1 MALSDR
7 ERKVLE
13 ELERDLYASDAN
25 FARKID
31 RPAIKSAKLLV
42 GGSALALVGISVT
55 IFAVIIQV
63 FWFGL
68 LGFILLLAGLVLAS
82 SNWSDRPVDSGA
94 KPREPK
100 PNFFEDRWNRRQGE

>member
-7 ERKVLE
+7 EKRVLE
-13 ELERDLYASDAN
+13 ELERDLYASDAS

-31 RPAIKSAKLLV
+31 RPAIKSAKVLV

-68 LGFILLLAGLVLAS
+68 LGFVLLLSGLILAS
-82 SNWSDRPVDSGA
+82 SNWSDHSSSAEA
-94 KPREPK
+94 KTRQTRS
-100 PNFFEDRWNRRQGE
+100 NFFEDRWDRRQGE